1 MGSRCGSGGSGD
13 QGQEEAEGGGGR
25 RAVAGGRET
34 ENIMDGESDAENC
47 LGGEVGRGS
56 KTNVAVES
64 EGIVAESIM

>member
-1 MGSRCGSGGSGD
+1 MGSRCGSGGSGGSGD

-47 LGGEVGRGS
+47 LGGEVGRG
-56 KTNVAVES
+56 KECQKRT
-64 EGIVAESIM
+64 